1 MQLLC
6 SIRTIQARLVNLIW
20 ISKRKKSFDQHS
32 KQKTRKENGMSRIKF
47 KKCEKWC
54 SLNVCEIVHRS
65 DRMGG
70 GSFIFTEHPA
80 HADNNNNN
88 HKMVEMCYV
97 MYSSMRHK
105 HVSTLSLFIWR
116 FRTKYEI
123 KKIHTQTH
131 TTNKRTETTTT
142 TMTAMETSE
151 REKIKVA
158 MPIKTAFN
166 YDYDYKFMFCGYLW
180 MCEHVCVWVWVCLYY
195 HVSVSGFLHSKW

>member
-1 MQLLC
+1 MFHTYQP
-6 SIRTIQARLVNLIW
+6 STISQFDLN
-20 ISKRKKSFDQHS
+20 KQTKKNSFDQHS

-70 GSFIFTEHPA
+70 GSFIFTEHPT
-80 HADNNNNN
+80 HADNNNNNNN

-131 TTNKRTETTTT
+131 DKQTYWNDNDDNDDNGDERKRENKSSD
-142 TMTAMETSE
+142 ADKNS
-151 REKIKVA
+151 IQ
-158 MPIKTAFN
+158 
-166 YDYDYKFMFCGYLW
+166 LW
-180 MCEHVCVWVWVCLYY
+180 LWL
-195 HVSVSGFLHSKW
+195 